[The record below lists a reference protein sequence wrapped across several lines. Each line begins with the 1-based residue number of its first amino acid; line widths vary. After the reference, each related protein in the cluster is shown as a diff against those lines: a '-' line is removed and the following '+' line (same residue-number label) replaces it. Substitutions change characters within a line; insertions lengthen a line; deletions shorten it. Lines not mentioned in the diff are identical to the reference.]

1 MAITHFKFPLKS
13 KKEKKKIKF
22 QHHTNKN
29 PKPLIIRTQGRNNK
43 KFEKMNL
50 YETFQ
55 QALFVSLKREQN
67 WNCASAEM
75 LPMLRWK
82 EVAAKWWWWERERER
97 ERGRE
102 GELQKWRR
110 LKMISFIFSFYLHL
124 TCPISKSKFEF
135 QQWVNI
141 AGLTEVKICNCF
153 KLMW

>member
-43 KFEKMNL
+43 KFGKMNL

-97 ERGRE
+97 GRAP
-102 GELQKWRR
+102 
-110 LKMISFIFSFYLHL
+110 KMKKIENDKFYFQFLPSPNLPNFQIKIWFS
-124 TCPISKSKFEF
+124 T
-135 QQWVNI
+135 V
-141 AGLTEVKICNCF
+141 G
-153 KLMW
+153 